1 MSKLII
7 AERRGVMT
15 TTPANTSRNGL
26 KYTDEEI
33 AFLDNL
39 AKEIS
44 DREEMERISP
54 YIAAGF
60 QRTIGGIQKQIEDR
74 KGWYFR

>member
-1 MSKLII
+1 
-7 AERRGVMT
+7 MT
-15 TTPANTSRNGL
+15 TASTNTSRNGL
-26 KYTDEEI
+26 KYTVEEI

-39 AKEIS
+39 AEKIS

-60 QRTIGGIQKQIEDR
+60 QRTIGGIQSQIERR
-74 KGWYFR
+74 KGWFFK